1 MQTASD
7 LGRFTYASKGFVPC
21 TMGGDWKLL
30 NWARDGGLVCVPQNT
45 TIDVVFLSFH
55 QEEAEA
61 FISMAK
67 DSVDKGDSVVLLP
80 RRLSELNLFRK
91 LLKEAELPVVD
102 YPTIQRGTV
111 SLVSRFGLS
120 REILLKSRSAV
131 VGGSFDRRL
140 GVHDFWEPLQMGVS
154 TCVGP
159 YAKGHEDVVTK
170 LVAAHVVGQIH
181 TPSDFLRRRFPS
193 SDVVRTYLMC
203 ERMKVLNSYKLLLNF
218 LKGIL

>member
-1 MQTASD
+1 
-7 LGRFTYASKGFVPC
+7 
-21 TMGGDWKLL
+21 
-30 NWARDGGLVCVPQNT
+30 
-45 TIDVVFLSFH
+45 
-55 QEEAEA
+55 
-61 FISMAK
+61 
-67 DSVDKGDSVVLLP
+67 
-80 RRLSELNLFRK
+80 
-91 LLKEAELPVVD
+91 
-102 YPTIQRGTV
+102 V

-140 GVHDFWEPLQMGVS
+140 GVHDFWEPLQMVVS

-159 YAKGHEDVVTK
+159 YAKGHDDVVTK